1 MDNIPNGYK
10 KTEIGVIPEDWEV
23 KAIGDVTKIFGR
35 IGFRGYT
42 VNDIVEEDEGAISL
56 SPSNIHDNTIN
67 FKDSTYISWE
77 KYEESPEIKI
87 YNGDV
92 ILVKTGS
99 TVGKVAMIKNLTK
112 KATLNPQIV
121 VFKKINIKNELFFY
135 LLISRLVQEQLKT
148 VTVGGA
154 LPTLSQKQVEKF
166 KIPLSRSKDECIA
179 IADSLSDIDSL
190 ITSLEKLI
198 EKKKMIRQGVMQEL
212 LTGKRRLPGF
222 NGDWRKVTLGNIA
235 KFGKGKGLA
244 KKDILSSG
252 KKECIHYGELF
263 TIYGTQIQNIYSKT
277 NIDGD
282 NYLSSDNDVLM
293 PTSDVTP
300 TGLAK
305 ASCIRQNGVILGG
318 GILVIRLD
326 DGFDGEFL
334 SMKIRQDKNQILQLV
349 TGTTVFH
356 IYERDMNQFEFSTP
370 EYDEQVAIVHKIN
383 DMNDEVDRLTEKLSK
398 LKQIKQGAMQQLLT
412 GKIRLINK

>member
-1 MDNIPNGYK
+1 MAKIPNGYK
-10 KTEIGVIPEDWEV
+10 KTEIGVIPEDWN
-23 KAIGDVTKIFGR
+23 VTKLQDISTVISSKR
-35 IGFRGYT
+35 IYFSEYKKQGVPFYRSKEIIEKANGKKIESEIYISEERFNNIKDT
-42 VNDIVEEDEGAISL
+42 YGVPSSGDILVSSVGTLGVTYLVNNETFYFKDGNLIWL
-56 SPSNIHDNTIN
+56 KNIRESEPLYILYQTKSSN
-67 FKDSTYISWE
+67 FKSQIDKSTGGSSQSALTI
-77 KYEESPEIKI
+77 IK
-87 YNGDV
+87 
-92 ILVKTGS
+92 LK
-99 TVGKVAMIKNLTK
+99 
-112 KATLNPQIV
+112 
-121 VFKKINIKNELFFY
+121 EFF
-135 LLISRLVQEQLKT
+135 LPLPSHSEQVLIAHT
-148 VTVGGA
+148 
-154 LPTLSQKQVEKF
+154 
-166 KIPLSRSKDECIA
+166 
-179 IADSLSDIDSL
+179 LSDIDSL
-190 ITSLEKLI
+190 ITSLESLI

-222 NGDWRKVTLGNIA
+222 NGDWSKVTLGNIA

-263 TIYGTQIQNIYSKT
+263 TIYGTHIKNIHCKT
-277 NIDGD
+277 NLDGD
-282 NYLSSDNDVLM
+282 VYLSLDNDVLM

-305 ASCIRQNGVILGG
+305 ASCIRKNGVILGG
-318 GILVIRLD
+318 GILVIRLIN
-326 DGFDGEFL
+326 GFDGEFL

-370 EYDEQVAIVHKIN
+370 EYDEQVAIVHTIN
-383 DMNDEVDRLTEKLSK
+383 DMNEEVDRLTEKLFK